1 MNCLVLID
9 AARPARWQRD
19 CIERLAAEHAVAV
32 SARPLAPARASDTFV
47 RQLIGGKALRAT
59 AGSREIADANANA
72 APDLVLDLRAGAPAD
87 ATQTTCAR
95 YWYLCDAEGAP
106 LGALPGAREIA
117 AGSPTFTL
125 ELRSRDANGSAT
137 LRAGT
142 FKALYTYAR
151 SMEVA
156 LAECARW
163 PALALAL
170 AADPPPS
177 RAPRHA
183 TAPAQRAAIPL
194 ASLLLRQT
202 AAFVAHIY
210 THLFVDAR
218 WSVGLIRGTPG
229 DFLRPAYRP
238 DIAWLRTPAR
248 EFLADPFVVR
258 ASDRRYV
265 LGERIDR
272 ATQNGFIACLDVE
285 EDGSVRGER
294 LVMRS
299 ERHLSYPYAFEHAGA
314 WYMVPESAQERRVV
328 LYRAAAPPYEWEPVA
343 TLLEDVAACDNTIVR
358 HGGRWWLFCTHADRD
373 AHLNLFLYYADDLL
387 GPWKPHAGNPVKTDI
402 RSSRPAGTPFVADG
416 ALYRPAQDC
425 ARAYGDAIAFNRVT
439 ALDER
444 AFTEETIA
452 RSQGAHT
459 LSHDGGLMA
468 IDAKQ
473 TIFASPA
480 VIRRRLTRLAAR
492 IGRAAA

>member
-1 MNCLVLID
+1 MNCLVLMD

-32 SARPLAPARASDTFV
+32 SVLPSTPPRASDTFV
-47 RQLIGGKALRAT
+47 RGLVGGKALRAT
-59 AGSREIADANANA
+59 APPQIAAAHANA
-72 APDLVLDLRAGAPAD
+72 ATDLVLDLRAGAPAD
-87 ATQTTCAR
+87 ASESACAR
-95 YWYLCDAEGAP
+95 YWYLCDGEGAP
-106 LGALPGAREIA
+106 LGTLPGAREIA

-125 ELRSRDANGSAT
+125 ELRARDASGSQT

-170 AADPPPS
+170 AADPA
-177 RAPRHA
+177 RAPRRETPPPKPHDA
-183 TAPAQRAAIPL
+183 TPPRIPL
-194 ASLLLRQT
+194 ASLLLRQA
-202 AAFVAHIY
+202 AAFVAHLY
-210 THLFVDAR
+210 THIFVDAR

-229 DFLRPAYRP
+229 EFLRPAYRP
-238 DIAWLRTPAR
+238 EIAWLRTPAPD
-248 EFLADPFVVR
+248 FLADPFVVR

-328 LYRAAAPPYEWEPVA
+328 LYRAAALPYEWEPVA

-373 AHLNLFLYYADDLL
+373 AHLNLFLYYAGDLF
-387 GPWKPHAGNPVKTDI
+387 GPWTAHAGQ
-402 RSSRPAGTPFVADG
+402 SG
-416 ALYRPAQDC
+416 QDRYPLLA
-425 ARAYGDAIAFNRVT
+425 ARRHA
-439 ALDER
+439 
-444 AFTEETIA
+444 
-452 RSQGAHT
+452 
-459 LSHDGGLMA
+459 
-468 IDAKQ
+468 
-473 TIFASPA
+473 
-480 VIRRRLTRLAAR
+480 IRRRRRALPSRPRLRAR
-492 IGRAAA
+492 LRRCDRIQ